1 MPSPLRVG
9 LVAALAIGCHAAL
22 AQTAVPPAVTVQR
35 AAPQLVAFAGSQSNF
50 QNLVTGLAQG
60 TQVQLFTILPDGSTQ
75 IVTFTPAAPVP
86 MAQIPA
92 LLETARQQLIGLG
105 IGNPT
110 AEQIATTLMGGMV
123 PTAFG
128 GTQVGG
134 TLNSQGNPQNPPS
147 PAVQAQA
154 NAAVGASA
162 AVTPNTP
169 GVSVQTLP
177 GTNTNTTSASP
188 PVNTSDSPIPPGAT
202 SRSPTPSTP
211 TATGLPGPESTATP
225 SAPGER
231 PSGIQGAPVRS
242 TAPALSGST
251 AQPGNTNS
259 ALRAR

>member
-9 LVAALAIGCHAAL
+9 LVAALAIGCHSAL

-35 AAPQLVAFAGSQSNF
+35 AAPQLVAFAGSQANF

-60 TQVQLFTILPDGSTQ
+60 TQVQLFTVLPDGSTQ

-86 MAQIPA
+86 LAQIPQ
-92 LLETARQQLIGLG
+92 LLEAARQQLIGLG

-110 AEQIATTLMGGMV
+110 AEQIANTLMGGVV
-123 PTAFG
+123 PTALG
-128 GTQVGG
+128 GTQVTG
-134 TLNSQGNPQNPPS
+134 TLASQNPPS

-162 AVTPNTP
+162 ATTPTTP
-169 GVSVQTLP
+169 AVSVQTVA
-177 GTNTNTTSASP
+177 GTTTLTGSTSASP
-188 PVNTSDSPIPPGAT
+188 PVNTSDSAIPPGAT
-202 SRSPTPSTP
+202 SRSPIPTTP
-211 TATGLPGPESTATP
+211 TATGLPGPEGIASP
-225 SAPGER
+225 PAPGER
-231 PSGIQGAPVRS
+231 ATGILGAPVRS
-242 TAPALSGST
+242 VTPAPSAST

>member
-9 LVAALAIGCHAAL
+9 LVAALAIGCHTAL

-35 AAPQLVAFAGSQSNF
+35 AAPQLVTFAGSQANF

-86 MAQIPA
+86 LAQIPA

-105 IGNPT
+105 IGSPT
-110 AEQIATTLMGGMV
+110 AEQIANTLMGGVV
-123 PTAFG
+123 PTALG
-128 GTQVGG
+128 GTQVPG
-134 TLNSQGNPQNPPS
+134 TLNSQNPPS

-162 AVTPNTP
+162 ATTPTTP
-169 GVSVQTLP
+169 AVSVQTVAGTSSAVP
-177 GTNTNTTSASP
+177 GGTSASP
-188 PVNTSDSPIPPGAT
+188 PVNTSDSPTPPGAT
-202 SRSPTPSTP
+202 SRSPIPSTT
-211 TATGLPGPESTATP
+211 TATGLPGPEGIASP
-225 SAPGER
+225 PAPGER
-231 PSGIQGAPVRS
+231 PSGIQGAPARPS
-242 TAPALSGST
+242 APAAPVST
-251 AQPGNTNS
+251 VQPGNTNS